1 MADTDSEKTN
11 FELPQEIFDEL
22 EKISK
27 MDDNLERF
35 NQLVE
40 KSSLNADKKEEN
52 IIKKDKVPTIL
63 NAKEKKRYENL
74 GKAFMAGAN
83 DVISDIQDAIKKK
96 EKASLSDKDDINSL
110 QNKIKGAEKKIEENK
125 KKKSSTLKKI
135 LVAGGILGGIY
146 LLFSNNINTAISNM
160 YSNIKNS
167 MMGLG
172 DFVKKAASSIY
183 SFFGNMFIKASKLLS
198 GNGVLTNVVTTIIW
212 DFFNMTLPRLVISMT
227 EDLIKIFDSSFKST
241 VELDERKQNL
251 TIVAEDTKNEAE
263 NTAGAIKKEVSK
275 FFLASERDIRENGIL
290 NAKEQEKIADESSSI
305 IQNYMASI
313 AESMSNLKT
322 NQGAILSNWATTC
335 TREII
340 NNRISSTAF
349 YDGASKIV
357 RSMNELIPDLDDLTT
372 SQIRNDEKR
381 LNFVNNFI
389 KDYAS
394 SLAMNEEQI
403 KAYEEMSTE
412 NQLKFL
418 RQLKSS
424 MTDYTK
430 NVSEN
435 ILKAEEAREAGT
447 DESKKNSLA
456 NIINEIRKD
465 AKDKESHLK
474 IIEFQEV
481 KELGGLHDS
490 IKAFIS
496 DGRYPEAVREMSKTI
511 SEKFHKI
518 LDASNKALANLATS
532 VANEFVMVNDGQ
544 KIEVGNEETKQ
555 IADTLSTEVSPMD
568 DFKIMY
574 IFNNNVSANE
584 GDIKTKMETFM
595 NYSSQYLELLGKEA
609 IILEKLQN
617 ITSSFY
623 KIGGEAIA
631 DVYNSGINMKNLLN
645 VHIATPVGEG
655 ENSAHKFIQPP
666 ISLNGKGAP
675 LITSGGGL
683 VTI

>member
-40 KSSLNADKKEEN
+40 KSSLNTDKKEEN
-52 IIKKDKVPTIL
+52 VIKKDKVPTIL

-74 GKAFMAGAN
+74 GRAFMVGAN
-83 DVISDIQDAIKKK
+83 DVISGIQDAIKKK

-110 QNKIKGAEKKIEENK
+110 QNKIKGAEKKMEENK

-135 LVAGGILGGIY
+135 LIAGGILGGIY

-160 YSNIKNS
+160 YNNVKNS
-167 MMGLG
+167 MMGMG

-212 DFFNMTLPRLVISMT
+212 DFFNMTLPRMVISMT

-251 TIVAEDTKNEAE
+251 TIVAEDSKNDAE
-263 NTAGAIKKEVSK
+263 NATGAIKKEVTK
-275 FFLASERDIRENGIL
+275 FFLTSERDIRENGIL
-290 NAKEQEKIADESSSI
+290 NAKEQEKIADESSSV
-305 IQNYMASI
+305 IQNHMASI
-313 AESMSNLKT
+313 SKTMSDLKT
-322 NQGAILSNWATTC
+322 NQGMILSNWATTC

-357 RSMNELIPDLDDLTT
+357 RSMNELIPDLDELTA
-372 SQIRNDEKR
+372 SQIANDAKR

-389 KDYAS
+389 KDYSS

-418 RQLKSS
+418 RQLKTT
-424 MTDYTK
+424 MTNYTS

-435 ILKAEEAREAGT
+435 ILREEEAKEMGT

-456 NIINEIRKD
+456 NILNEIRKD

-481 KELGGLHDS
+481 KELGSLHES
-490 IKAFIS
+490 IRAFIT
-496 DGRYPEAVREMSKTI
+496 DGRYPEVVREMTKTI

-518 LDASNKALANLATS
+518 LDASNKALSNLTS
-532 VANEFVMVNDGQ
+532 AVANEFIMETDGQ
-544 KIEVGNEETKQ
+544 KIKVGDEDTKQ
-555 IADTLSTEVSPMD
+555 TAESLTTEVSPMD

-584 GDIKTKMETFM
+584 GDIKSKMETFM
-595 NYSSQYLELLGKEA
+595 DYSAQYLRILGEESDIMRKLRDITNSFCGYSENTVKAVNTWKSEMTTTMKEHV
-609 IILEKLQN
+609 
-617 ITSSFY
+617 
-623 KIGGEAIA
+623 EA
-631 DVYNSGINMKNLLN
+631 
-645 VHIATPVGEG
+645 PVGDG
-655 ENSAHKFIQPP
+655 DKVAHKFIPP
-666 ISLNGKGAP
+666 PVSQNRAGAP
-675 LITSGGGL
+675 LSCSMGGFAA
-683 VTI
+683 I